1 MAGTQ
6 AGAQT
11 RLTDFSEI
19 LQASSYTVET
29 RSLKFREKSGVLTHT
44 WTPSTLGGGGK
55 GSGPQGQLK
64 FKVSLYLKT
73 CACTHACSC
82 ARTHTHTQSNGVMNV
97 AQW

>member
-29 RSLKFREKSGVLTHT
+29 RSLRFREKSGVLTHT
-44 WTPSTLGGGGK
+44 WTPSTLGGVEAK
-55 GSGPQGQLK
+55 AQGLK
-64 FKVSLYLKT
+64 VNLSSRSV
-73 CACTHACSC
+73 CT
-82 ARTHTHTQSNGVMNV
+82 
-97 AQW
+97 